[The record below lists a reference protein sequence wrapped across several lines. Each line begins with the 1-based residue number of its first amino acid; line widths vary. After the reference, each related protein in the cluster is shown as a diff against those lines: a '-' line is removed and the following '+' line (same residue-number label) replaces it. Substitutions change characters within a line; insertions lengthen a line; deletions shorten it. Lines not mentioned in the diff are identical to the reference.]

1 MQNTI
6 REYDAKLDAKNRLT
20 LRNVLFEFY
29 HVSEFAD
36 GRIMLEPRELTAPF
50 QISENTL
57 AMMDTAVQNIKAG
70 KGSDAVDLSE
80 FGD

>member
-50 QISENTL
+50 QISKNTL
-57 AMMDTAVQNIKAG
+57 AMMDTAVRNMKAG
-70 KGSDAVDLSE
+70 KDSDAVDLSE